1 MVENVDFKGFLDEYE
16 VVIFYMK
23 VLRVFVLFFICEG
36 FGIMVLEVNVFG
48 IFVVIV
54 VYFLNVVVE
63 LIVYEYNGFLV
74 FLNFGFFVES
84 ILVVLDYGKK
94 FKRNCVRYVR
104 NYDWDNIMRLIENFY
119 ERVVD
124 DS

>member
-1 MVENVDFKGFLDEYE
+1 
-16 VVIFYMK
+16 
-23 VLRVFVLFFICEG
+23 
-36 FGIMVLEVNVFG
+36 MVLEVNVFG